1 MPPVRV
7 AAVQAEPVWF
17 DLAATT
23 AKTTEIIEQAAA
35 RGAQLVAFPETW
47 LPGYPLFLW
56 GMSPVEQI
64 PLATLYRA
72 NSPRV
77 DGPEI
82 ARIRDAAKAH
92 EITVVLGLSEQDHGS
107 LYMAQLIIGPDG
119 TVLLHRR
126 KLKPTHVERTLF
138 GESDG
143 SGLQVIDTPLGRLG
157 ALNCWEHLQP
167 LLKFS
172 MYAQHEQIHVGGWPP
187 FGDQLMQL
195 SAEASVAMSRTYAME
210 GGVFVLMAN
219 GVMNNV
225 PGFSG
230 GGAAAV
236 FGPDGSLLSAP
247 LDPTEEGL
255 AIADIDLADIAVAK
269 GFADP
274 VGHYARPDVFTFAV
288 DRTPR
293 PVATLIDPTPAEPVN
308 LAAVPA
314 RAGEELESA

>member
-1 MPPVRV
+1 MTPVRV

-17 DLAATT
+17 DLDATT
-23 AKTTEIIEQAAA
+23 TKTTEIIEQAAS
-35 RGAQLVAFPETW
+35 RGVDLVAFPETW

-64 PLATLYRA
+64 PVAGLYRA
-72 NSPRV
+72 NSPEI

-82 ARIRDAAKAH
+82 ARIREAAKTH
-92 EITVVLGLSEQDHGS
+92 RITVVLGLSERDHGS
-107 LYMAQLIIGPDG
+107 LYMAQLIVGPDG

-143 SGLQVIDTPLGRLG
+143 SGLHVIETPLGRLG

-167 LLKFS
+167 LVKFS
-172 MYAQHEQIHVGGWPP
+172 MYAQHEQIHVAAWPP

-195 SAEASVAMSRTYAME
+195 SATASIALSRTYALE
-210 GGVFVLMAN
+210 GGVFVIMTN

-225 PGFSG
+225 AGFEG
-230 GGAAAV
+230 GGAAGV
-236 FGPDGSLLSAP
+236 CGPDGSLLSEP

-255 AIADIDLADIAVAK
+255 AIADLDLADIATAK

-274 VGHYARPDVFTFAV
+274 VGHYARPDVFTFSV
-288 DRTPR
+288 DKTARR
-293 PVATLIDPTPAEPVN
+293 P
-308 LAAVPA
+308 AAVIDATPSPSPD
-314 RAGEELESA
+314 GDSVEEHRESVSS